1 MKCIP
6 ELYKQLTHLSKT
18 INQCSFISY
27 EDKKDLVGDSILK
40 ILEKYNKG
48 ILVDDF
54 NEIKGYT
61 FMMIRNSCIAFRK
74 RNRVSYFDNLQEV
87 PHINNYGEHQ
97 YIEYLHEII
106 NNYIQNPKYTEQ
118 HKQVC
123 ELLMQNKYDNE
134 INEIMDLEPGKL
146 AKLKFT
152 MKMKMQSDIKRPLK
166 YIIKNKFHKNIK
178 IPCYKRPDIKDFFGD
193 KFSPKQISSMIY
205 HDFISYDGYYI
216 VKQFKKDEE

>member
-1 MKCIP
+1 
-6 ELYKQLTHLSKT
+6 
-18 INQCSFISY
+18 
-27 EDKKDLVGDSILK
+27 
-40 ILEKYNKG
+40 
-48 ILVDDF
+48 
-54 NEIKGYT
+54 
-61 FMMIRNSCIAFRK
+61 
-74 RNRVSYFDNLQEV
+74 
-87 PHINNYGEHQ
+87 
-97 YIEYLHEII
+97 
-106 NNYIQNPKYTEQ
+106 
-118 HKQVC
+118 
-123 ELLMQNKYDNE
+123 MQNKYDNE